1 MDLINYKLQT
11 PHCEEGFEFKYE
23 HTIMNA
29 YIPHRSLTISVLNL
43 TTLHVLLHYL
53 PQLEYLVD
61 KFTNSLEEFSLFL
74 THYCNGEHDI
84 CFDGYRLATLCSR
97 LSHLRS
103 LHFGIQLQFIEPP
116 SSQTLS
122 DFIQAFRRPTWLNGP
137 LVCIRVCVNY
147 HQVFRLVQMFSLSY
161 VFSNNTVYRTTD
173 LIDILFNTSEAEKDI
188 SNNLPIALRSLW
200 SGMEALCIS
209 LFEKQKIPTS
219 FIHALQCPSSHTGF
233 VYYLICLYVNSTEL
247 KHWFTNHRDNLYL
260 NTFFRQID
268 HLYIDCSPISNI
280 NQHEE
285 IMVPLLSFVID
296 KQRFRQ
302 LQCLR
307 FDFIEKEQQVIDMK
321 TGDEIVSIAEPP
333 RIADIH
339 RFVSENHLAL
349 WIQ

>member
-53 PQLEYLVD
+53 PQLEYL
-61 KFTNSLEEFSLFL
+61 
-74 THYCNGEHDI
+74 
-84 CFDGYRLATLCSR
+84 A
-97 LSHLRS
+97 
-103 LHFGIQLQFIEPP
+103 
-116 SSQTLS
+116 
-122 DFIQAFRRPTWLNGP
+122 
-137 LVCIRVCVNY
+137 
-147 HQVFRLVQMFSLSY
+147 
-161 VFSNNTVYRTTD
+161 
-173 LIDILFNTSEAEKDI
+173 
-188 SNNLPIALRSLW
+188 
-200 SGMEALCIS
+200 
-209 LFEKQKIPTS
+209 
-219 FIHALQCPSSHTGF
+219 GF